1 MARKK
6 SVTLPM
12 LAEKLQLSVYTV
24 SKALR
29 GLPGMSEATRREV
42 ILLAK
47 ELGYL
52 TKDQERSLLYE
63 GIPRLSIQ
71 QRRFLMVTT
80 SHFSFTFQQLFLGLK
95 ERMHELGH
103 KVDMAF
109 MPATLSTEG
118 FKEWVD
124 QEGIMYSDG
133 LFLAP
138 LIPEPLEA
146 LLLELRLP
154 RVLINF
160 PPVGARVD
168 SIIWDIHDATIQ
180 SVRYL
185 IANGH
190 RNIMYVGDTT
200 TTRGYKHR
208 WDVFQLTM
216 KQEGIE
222 VEESSHFIRISTKD
236 PEWIATFQNHLERN
250 NPTAL
255 ICSSHGTNLSWLF
268 YACSEAGRKIP
279 GDVSIILIDNLQAS
293 TVPDITRPVLFMQE
307 TGYRAADRMLWR
319 IANTQ
324 MPYEHIRVQGT
335 FFEGATVR
343 NLLAVEQGTTQ

>member
-12 LAEKLQLSVYTV
+12 LAEKLGLSVYTV

-29 GLPGMSEATRREV
+29 GLPGMSETTRKEV
-42 ILLAK
+42 IQLAK

-71 QRRFLMVTT
+71 QRRFLLVTS
-80 SHFSFTFQQLFLGLK
+80 SHYSYTIQQLFIGLK
-95 ERMHELGH
+95 ERMLELGH
-103 KVDMAF
+103 KVDIVF
-109 MPATLSTEG
+109 MPQSLSPEG
-118 FKEWVD
+118 FEDWAE
-124 QEGIMYSDG
+124 QEGIVYSDG
-133 LFLAP
+133 LFIAP

-146 LLLELRLP
+146 LLLELKHP

-160 PPVGARVD
+160 PPLGAKVD
-168 SIIWDIHDATIQ
+168 SIIWDIHEATIQ
-180 SVRYL
+180 SVHHL

-200 TTRGYKHR
+200 KTRGYKHR
-208 WDVFQLTM
+208 WDAFQLTM
-216 KQEGIE
+216 KQAGIE
-222 VEESSHFIRISTKD
+222 VEESSHFIGLSTID
-236 PEWIATFQNHLERN
+236 PKWIATFQSHLERN

-255 ICSSHGTNLSWLF
+255 ICSSQSTNLSWLF
-268 YACSEAGRKIP
+268 YACSEAGLKIP
-279 GDVSIILIDNLQAS
+279 GDMSIILIDYLQAS
-293 TVPDITRPVLFMQE
+293 IVPDITRPVLFMQE

-335 FFEGATVR
+335 FYNGSTVR
-343 NLLAVEQGTTQ
+343 NL